1 MAANDSKDEFERVQ
15 ERLTRARP
23 LLSPT
28 LGRAAAYLLEHPAD
42 VVTMSMREIARA
54 SDIPAPNFSRLA
66 DRIGF
71 SGYDALRAV
80 YRRRVHQGKPF
91 ADCPPAP
98 APSRPIREAWELWGA
113 FRSASAANL
122 AAAFDSTDAALVT
135 SVANELRA
143 RERVHVA
150 ATHAAHHLVR
160 YLNDVAGMASPSFRP
175 LGLEGAAFG
184 DAVVDIAAR
193 DALICLSSTPTDE
206 ALVELARHAR
216 DAGALVVGVVESR
229 TTPLAAVCDRLLFAP
244 ADRPS
249 FFPSRVAA
257 LAVLE
262 LLAGFVA
269 LRGGKAATERID
281 RIRGWRARFERP

>member
-1 MAANDSKDEFERVQ
+1 MAANDATGEFERVQ
-15 ERLTRARP
+15 ERLTQARP
-23 LLSPT
+23 LLPPT
-28 LGRAAAYLLEHPAD
+28 LGHAAAYILEHPAD

-54 SDIPAPNFSRLA
+54 SDIPAPNFTRLA
-66 DRIGF
+66 RRVGF
-71 SGYDALRAV
+71 SGYDALRAA
-80 YRRRVHQGKPF
+80 YRQRVHEGKPF
-91 ADCPPAP
+91 ADSPPAP
-98 APSRPIREAWELWGA
+98 APSRPIREAWELWDA
-113 FRSASAANL
+113 FRTASAANL
-122 AAAFDSTDAALVT
+122 AAALETVDAELIT

-143 RERVHVA
+143 RERVHLA
-150 ATHAAHHLVR
+150 ATHASHHLMR
-160 YLNDVAGMASPSFRP
+160 YLNDIAGMAAPSFRP

-184 DAVVDIAAR
+184 DGVVDIGAR

-206 ALVELARHAR
+206 ALVELAGHAR
-216 DAGALVVGVVESR
+216 KAGALVVGIVESR
-229 TTPLAAVCDRLLFAP
+229 TTPLAAVSDRLLLAP

-281 RIRGWRARFERP
+281 RIHAWRERFERS